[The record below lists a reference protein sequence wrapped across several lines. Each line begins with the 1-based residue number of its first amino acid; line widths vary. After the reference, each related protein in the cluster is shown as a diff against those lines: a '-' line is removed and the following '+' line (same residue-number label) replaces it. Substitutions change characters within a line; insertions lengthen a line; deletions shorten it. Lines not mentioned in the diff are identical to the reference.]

1 MNGLRGRATQALS
14 IAGVFGLIMVSGVS
28 PAMAATTSLTASGTG
43 AQEVPA
49 ATASDTMAATVDI
62 DPQAGTIT
70 YMVTFQGSEPAVA
83 SHIHKG
89 AVGVAGPVVVPLDE
103 GVVNAGGTATVTVD
117 KTLAAAI
124 VADPAGYY
132 VNVHTKSHSAG
143 AARGQL
149 TAGGGVTPT
158 AVNAGSGGQFAAIK
172 SGLDAGTI
180 ALLIGA
186 VLIVVGAAGAFTVVR
201 KRNI

>member
-1 MNGLRGRATQALS
+1 MNRLRARASHVLS
-14 IAGVFGLIMVSGVS
+14 IAGVCALIMVSAVS
-28 PAMAATTSLTASGTG
+28 PASAATTSLTASGTG

-49 ATASDTMAATVDI
+49 ATASDTIAATLDI

-70 YMVTFQGSEPAVA
+70 YMVSFQGSEPAVA

-89 AVGVAGPVVVPLDE
+89 AVGVSGPVVVPLDE
-103 GVVNAGGTATVTVD
+103 AVVNAGGKATVTVD
-117 KTLAAAI
+117 KALAAAI

-132 VNVHTKSHSAG
+132 VNVHTKSHPAG

-149 TAGGGVTPT
+149 TAGGGTTPT
-158 AVNAGSGGQFAAIK
+158 AVNAGTGGQFAAIK
-172 SGLDAGTI
+172 SGLDAGTL

-186 VLIVVGAAGAFTVVR
+186 VLIIVGAAGALTVR